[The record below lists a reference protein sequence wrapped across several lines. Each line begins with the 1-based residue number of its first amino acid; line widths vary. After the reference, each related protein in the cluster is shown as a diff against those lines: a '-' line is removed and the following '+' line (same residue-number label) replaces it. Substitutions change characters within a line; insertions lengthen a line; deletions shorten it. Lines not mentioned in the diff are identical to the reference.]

1 MLKDY
6 KQSLRSPLSDYTD
19 AWTDLME
26 PEEEV
31 EEEPITHKEWE
42 EYYQSIYS
50 DWYDTQTENRFNQ
63 RDNVNQGDKPVV
75 SDGLTG
81 KG

>member
-26 PEEEV
+26 PEEE
-31 EEEPITHKEWE
+31 EEPITQKEWK
-42 EYYQSIYS
+42 EYYQSIYQ
-50 DWYDTQTENRFNQ
+50 DWYDTKTEDRFNR
-63 RDNVNQGDKPVV
+63 RDNINHDM